1 MKSNRANL
9 LALAALL
16 CFGTYANAQSAAP
29 SSSASRPTINL
40 QMPAPPPAVP
50 VKLIAATTA
59 LMVLDIADR
68 TCKPQP
74 KCMND
79 MLPHIA
85 SLLAQARKAGVYVV
99 YSRPAAP
106 FTSDVLTEVAPAAG
120 DAIITA
126 PAQDKFYGTELDQ
139 LLKTRGITTVILT
152 GWRINGAVVYTS
164 VGATLRGYTVVVPE
178 DTSLA
183 ATEYD
188 VAIGR
193 YQILTQLSSNASNEP
208 LKARASTL
216 TRTDLITFQ

>member
-1 MKSNRANL
+1 
-9 LALAALL
+9 
-16 CFGTYANAQSAAP
+16 
-29 SSSASRPTINL
+29 
-40 QMPAPPPAVP
+40 
-50 VKLIAATTA
+50 
-59 LMVLDIADR
+59 
-68 TCKPQP
+68 
-74 KCMND
+74 
-79 MLPHIA
+79 
-85 SLLAQARKAGVYVV
+85 
-99 YSRPAAP
+99 
-106 FTSDVLTEVAPAAG
+106 
-120 DAIITA
+120 
-126 PAQDKFYGTELDQ
+126 
-139 LLKTRGITTVILT
+139 LKTRGITTVILT